1 MPATLHDFLQPQVIL
16 DVVSRIRRQRGRLSP
31 WLGWQPDRFDPEAL
45 SLSGPNTI
53 TGPTRYATFRIDDF
67 TRVVA
72 KARAPGTGPATVA
85 PNPMGEVTIRCAR
98 FHEKVVLYYEELGN
112 LAKIAG
118 PNSQVDRGGQ
128 DYLTRQIAKLAI
140 KFSNAVELMASAFFQ
155 DNLYLQQKGDNWIA
169 VLGNPGGNSFQVNFQ
184 IPAGNKNQ
192 LNLLGAGNLIT
203 VPWNNVGAPV
213 VGNLMAI
220 KAAFAQ
226 LSGYTIQ
233 DAWIN
238 SLTWYSLI
246 VNTEIRN
253 LAGSANTPFAEYE
266 MKPETGPDGKRTGE
280 YVAVL
285 RGDPTIRWHINDQVL
300 VTGDTDIDPTYSTAP
315 ATANIQKTVPD
326 GMIFLAPE
334 PAPEWEKM
342 YHGGEYVV
350 ENPGMPGALREG
362 YYFWREYGTQPSVI
376 DLIGLLNC
384 IPLLFVPKAVA
395 AANVIF

>member
-1 MPATLHDFLQPQVIL
+1 MPSTLHEFLQPQVVL
-16 DVVSRIRRQRGRLSP
+16 EVVSRIRRQRGRLSP
-31 WLGWQPDRFDPEAL
+31 WLGWQPDRFDPETVT
-45 SLSGPNTI
+45 LSGPNTI
-53 TGPTRYATFRIDDF
+53 SGPTRYATFRIDDF

-85 PNPMGEVTIRCAR
+85 PNPIGEVQIKCAR

-112 LAKIAG
+112 LARIAG

-140 KFSNAVELMASAFFQ
+140 KFNNAVELLASGFLQ
-155 DNLYLQQKGDNWIA
+155 DNLWLVQKGDNWIA
-169 VLGNPGGNSFQVNFQ
+169 VIGNPGGNAFQVQFQ
-184 IPAGNKNQ
+184 IPQGNKGQ

-203 VPWNNVGAPV
+203 VPWNVVGAPI
-213 VGNLMAI
+213 VGNMMAV

-226 LSGYTIQ
+226 LSGYPLQ
-233 DAWIN
+233 HAWVN
-238 SLTWYSLI
+238 SLLWYNII
-246 VNTEIRN
+246 VNTEVRN

-266 MKPETGPDGKRTGE
+266 FKPEKGPDGLPTGE

-285 RGDPTIRWHINDQVL
+285 RGDPTVEWHINDLVL

-315 ATANIQKTVPD
+315 STAQIIKTVPD
-326 GMIFLAPE
+326 NTAFFTPD
-334 PAPEWEKM
+334 PTPEWEKM

-350 ENPGMPGALREG
+350 ENPGMPGALHEG

-384 IPLLFVPKAVA
+384 IPLLYVPKCICSATV
-395 AANVIF
+395 NF